1 MNELTKIALIDPR
14 VKVGEAV
21 FKVETAGLSVQPT
34 EIPADQQGVYSNT
47 ILFNSVIIPNSQQ
60 TCVSKSPRIAYDVTV
75 TVPTGGSAENVPCFA
90 NALNPAQCH
99 YPNPNATFK
108 ARPLMS
114 VCQSANITINSAV
127 TATQPR
133 YLVTAMQ
140 RYLPKELLKHATCPI
155 MPDNQALLAAQQ
167 TLIPYTTP
175 VVTAGETVALE
186 IPVSITSN
194 QPMSLYSNCTDL
206 SRASFI
212 PVSLQINV
220 SGGKDIYTFHFE
232 EDLFPLSPFTP
243 GYLESAFLYNVFNL
257 SINLNFAGFQDMIY
271 DLSNSNPN
279 SYTVSVSNAKLET
292 TYITID
298 PNQIKIPPVCVY
310 DYSLPTLYVKDL
322 GSQTIQQLGSLVVQS
337 DSLRFNSCPKRIWC
351 MVQPNINYRTPQA
364 DGANSQNVPGSDVAL
379 TLASNQ
385 GITGETNWTDVNF
398 DDSALSR
405 IQVTYGT
412 MSYEVACTPRE
423 LFLEAVKNGYNSTYT
438 DFLLGSGSIL
448 CFSPMTQFGFNAGT
462 DVAQGENGTVTFRI
476 QMSVSF
482 VNLLK
487 SGLYQSGGTM
497 PLQLVVIAE
506 YAGQLA
512 LSNNQQ
518 GLFSLGVIGPKDVA
532 EMFSKPLPSVDQLP
546 EGLKGEG
553 GGLSKGHI
561 VHHVNA
567 KSGSSSGM
575 SKSVLSKK

>member
-60 TCVSKSPRIAYDVTV
+60 TCVSKAPRIAYDVTV
-75 TVPTGGSAENVPCFA
+75 TVPTGGSAAGVPCFA
-90 NALNPAQCH
+90 TALDPANCL

-114 VCQSANITINSAV
+114 VCQAANITINSAV

-133 YLVTAMQ
+133 YLLTAMQ
-140 RYLPKELLKHATCPI
+140 RYLPKELLQHATAPI
-155 MPDNQALLAAQQ
+155 MPDNLGKLIPTTTSVALTGSAQ
-167 TLIPYTTP
+167 TL
-175 VVTAGETVALE
+175 ALA
-186 IPVSITSN
+186 SSSN
-194 QPMSLYSNCTDL
+194 QPMSLYDNSTQL
-206 SRASFI
+206 SRAAFI
-212 PVSLQINV
+212 PSSVQINV
-220 SGGKDIYTFHFE
+220 GGNDIYTFHFE
-232 EDLFPLSPFTP
+232 EDIFPVSPFVP
-243 GYLESAFLYNVFNL
+243 GYIESAFLYNVFNL
-257 SINLNFAGFQDMIY
+257 SINLNFASFTDMIY
-271 DLSNSNPN
+271 DLSNSNP
-279 SYTVSVSNAKLET
+279 STYTVSVSNAKLET

-298 PNQIKIPPVCVY
+298 PNLIKIPAVAIY
-310 DYSLPTLYVKDL
+310 DYALPTLYVKDL
-322 GSQTIQQLGSLVVQS
+322 GQQTIQQLGSIVVQS

-351 MVQPNINYRTPQA
+351 MVQPNINYRNPSSNGSVGNA
-364 DGANSQNVPGSDVAL
+364 KNVPGSDVAL

-385 GITGETNWTDVNF
+385 GLYAGGETWNDVSF

-448 CFSPMTQFGFNAGT
+448 CFNPMTQFGFNAGT

-487 SGLYQSGGTM
+487 AGLYNSGGTM

-518 GLFSLGVIGPKDVA
+518 GLFSLGVVGPKDVA

-553 GGLSKGHI
+553 AGLNKGHI
-561 VHHVNA
+561 VHHLA
-567 KSGSSSGM
+567 AGKSGGM
-575 SKSVLSKK
+575 ASSKSVLSKK